1 MDGQTERQTDGNAI
15 GSTALPMRALW
26 RGVQKKEETRRKNP
40 TGQKY
45 NVRICYAGRPKLGAY
60 NTKKSLKMTPKPS

>member
-26 RGVQKKEETRRKNP
+26 RGVKKKEETRRKNP
-40 TGQKY
+40 SGQKY
-45 NVRICYAGRPKLGAY
+45 NVRICYAY
-60 NTKKSLKMTPKPS
+60 ITKKSLKMTPKPS